1 MTVATVLEFSGVTQE
16 QYDRMGAEL
25 ERRGASPTG
34 LLIHVCGPTEG
45 GWRIADIWES
55 AEAFERFA
63 DEWLIPTMEV
73 VGGPRPSR
81 REIYQTYH
89 AGAFKGTSEQA

>member
-1 MTVATVLEFSGVTQE
+1 MKVATVLEFPGVTRE

-25 ERRGASPTG
+25 ARRGAFPKG

-55 AEAFERFA
+55 AETFERFG
-63 DEWLIPTMEV
+63 DEWLIPAMEA

-89 AGAFKGTSEQA
+89 AGAFHGTSRQE